1 MPIPDELKNIIKQ
14 LPPSIVTDEILETL
28 CKACESNERI
38 TVQIAKYIN
47 NINQADT
54 SQFGDTLYQSGD
66 SETKQILL
74 QIKEFIQNIDKNV
87 LPKSQ
92 EKPASLVNVKDEN
105 FIDKNNR
112 FKQLDIISFPTIKT
126 FEFEVVTI
134 DDQGREKRSSKQ
146 AEYFIET
153 LSNGIGL
160 EMVYIPSGKFTMG
173 APREEEISR
182 EEERPQHI
190 VNIKSFF
197 IGRYPITQAQW
208 RVVANL
214 PQINRYLEPEPSCFK
229 GDNLPVERVSWY
241 YAQEFCQRLLQ
252 KTGRKYR
259 LPTEAEWEYACRAI
273 TSTPFHCGKTIT
285 TNLVNY
291 CSQSNN
297 INGIYRQQTIEVG
310 SFPANNFGLCDMHG
324 LVWEWCEDCE
334 HEDYL
339 DAPSDGSAWINY
351 GNEEYRILRGG
362 SWDSSPNL
370 CRSASRFSENPS
382 VPKKEVGFRVVF
394 SEI

>member
-1 MPIPDELKNIIKQ
+1 
-14 LPPSIVTDEILETL
+14 
-28 CKACESNERI
+28 
-38 TVQIAKYIN
+38 
-47 NINQADT
+47 
-54 SQFGDTLYQSGD
+54 
-66 SETKQILL
+66 
-74 QIKEFIQNIDKNV
+74 
-87 LPKSQ
+87 
-92 EKPASLVNVKDEN
+92 
-105 FIDKNNR
+105 
-112 FKQLDIISFPTIKT
+112 
-126 FEFEVVTI
+126 
-134 DDQGREKRSSKQ
+134 
-146 AEYFIET
+146 
-153 LSNGIGL
+153 
-160 EMVYIPSGKFTMG
+160 MVYIPSGKFTMG

-273 TSTPFHCGKTIT
+273 TSTPFHFGKTIT